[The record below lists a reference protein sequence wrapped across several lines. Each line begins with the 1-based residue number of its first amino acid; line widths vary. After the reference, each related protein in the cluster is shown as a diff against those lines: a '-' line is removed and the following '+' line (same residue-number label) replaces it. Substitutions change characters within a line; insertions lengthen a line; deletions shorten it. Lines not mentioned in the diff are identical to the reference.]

1 VSSTPQRESAQQGSA
16 IAFRGVSRFFAGAA
30 GPAVDD
36 VSFEI
41 APGELIVL
49 LGSSGSGK
57 TTLLRMI
64 NRLEEPTSGT
74 IHING
79 QDTTSLAAAELRRQ
93 IGYVIQ
99 QAGLF
104 PHLKVRDNIA
114 VVPRLLKWDRQRIR
128 QRVDELL
135 DLVGLPASSFGSRY
149 PAQLSGGEQQR
160 VGLARALAARP
171 ATLLMDEPFGALDA
185 ITRRRLQDELLRIHR
200 ELSCTIIFV
209 THDVD
214 EALRLADRIAVMR
227 HGRLLQVDTPLALLS
242 TPRDEFVADL
252 IGARDVFRRLQLLP
266 VTQVMDPA
274 SPSGGP
280 LHAPIPASGTALEAL
295 NVLLLDGAAA
305 LDVTGT
311 GGDVVGQVTLASLD
325 AHLRAGARGGQPE
338 RVA

>member
-1 VSSTPQRESAQQGSA
+1 
-16 IAFRGVSRFFAGAA
+16 VSRVFAGASA
-30 GPAVDD
+30 PAVDD

-74 IHING
+74 IRING
-79 QDTTSLAAAELRRQ
+79 HDTTSLPAAELRRQ

-104 PHLKVRDNIA
+104 PHLRIRDNIA

-135 DLVGLPASSFGSRY
+135 ELVGLPAASFGGRY
-149 PAQLSGGEQQR
+149 PTQLSGGEQQR

-185 ITRRRLQDELLRIHR
+185 ITRRRLQDELLRLHR
-200 ELSCTIIFV
+200 ELACTIIFV

-227 HGRLLQVDTPLALLS
+227 HGRLLQVDAPLALLTS
-242 TPRDEFVADL
+242 PNDEFVADL
-252 IGARDVFRRLQLLP
+252 VGARDVFRRLQLLP
-266 VTQVMDPA
+266 ITDVMESARHTGASSGSQFPA
-274 SPSGGP
+274 T
-280 LHAPIPASGTALEAL
+280 GTALEAL
-295 NVLLLDGAAA
+295 NALLLDGPPA
-305 LDVTGT
+305 LDIADADGQIM
-311 GGDVVGQVTLASLD
+311 GQVTLASLE
-325 AHLRAGARGGQPE
+325 AHLRSVSGTGHQEQAE
-338 RVA
+338 

>member
-1 VSSTPQRESAQQGSA
+1 
-16 IAFRGVSRFFAGAA
+16 VSRLFSGATA
-30 GPAVDD
+30 PAVDD

-74 IHING
+74 IEING
-79 QDTTSLAAAELRRQ
+79 QETTSLPAADLRRQ

-104 PHLKVRDNIA
+104 PHLRVRDNIA
-114 VVPRLLKWDRQRIR
+114 VVPRLLKWDRQQIR
-128 QRVDELL
+128 TRVDELL
-135 DLVGLPASSFGSRY
+135 ELVGLPPASFGARY

-185 ITRRRLQDELLRIHR
+185 ITRRRLQDELRRIHR

-214 EALRLADRIAVMR
+214 EALCLADRIAVMR
-227 HGRLLQVDTPLALLS
+227 YGRLLQVDTPIALLT
-242 TPRDEFVADL
+242 TPKDEFVAEL
-252 IGARDVFRRLQLLP
+252 VGARDVFRRLQLLP
-266 VTQVMDPA
+266 IADAMEPVGQLDTSASLQVPVSA
-274 SPSGGP
+274 
-280 LHAPIPASGTALEAL
+280 TALEAL
-295 NVLLLDGAAA
+295 NALLLDGPSG
-305 LDVTGT
+305 LDI
-311 GGDVVGQVTLASLD
+311 VGADGQILGRVTLASLE
-325 AHLRAGARGGQPE
+325 AHLRPEGSTGRSEQAG
-338 RVA
+338 